1 MSISASDVQ
10 KLRQATGVGMMDAKK
25 ALEEA
30 KGDFEKAQ
38 EILRK
43 KGAIKAEKRI
53 GRETKQG
60 IIDAYIHGN
69 KIGVLI
75 EVNSE
80 TDFVARNETFKTMV
94 RDIAMHIAAASP
106 LYLSRDEVP
115 QEVIDKEM
123 NFYREELKEQKK
135 PQDMI
140 EKIAIGKLEKYFAQI
155 VLLEQPYIKDDSFTI
170 KDLLNQAISTTGE
183 NMQIRRFCRYQ
194 LGE

>member
-10 KLRQATGVGMMDAKK
+10 KLRQATGVGMMEAKK

-30 KGDFEKAQ
+30 AGDFDKASD
-38 EILRK
+38 ILRK

-60 IIDAYIHGN
+60 VIDAYIHGN

-80 TDFVARNETFKTMV
+80 TDFVARNETFRSMV
-94 RDIAMHIAAASP
+94 RDIAMHIAAANPS
-106 LYLSRDEVP
+106 YLSREEVP
-115 QEVIDKEM
+115 QAVIDKEM
-123 NFYREELKEQKK
+123 SFYRDELIEQKK
-135 PQDMI
+135 PQEMI
-140 EKIAIGKLEKYFAQI
+140 EKIALGKLEKFFAQV
-155 VLLEQPYIKDDSFTI
+155 VLLEQAYIKDDSLTI

>member
-10 KLRQATGVGMMDAKK
+10 KLRQATGVGMMEAKK

-30 KGDFEKAQ
+30 AGDFDKASD
-38 EILRK
+38 ILRK

-60 IIDAYIHGN
+60 VIDAYIHGN

-80 TDFVARNETFKTMV
+80 TDFVARNETFRSVV
-94 RDIAMHIAAASP
+94 RDIAMHIAAANPS
-106 LYLSRDEVP
+106 YLSREEVP
-115 QEVIDKEM
+115 QAVIDKEM
-123 NFYREELKEQKK
+123 SFYRDELIEQKK
-135 PQDMI
+135 PQEMI
-140 EKIAIGKLEKYFAQI
+140 EKIALGKLEKFFAQV
-155 VLLEQPYIKDDSFTI
+155 VLLEQAYIKDDSLTI

>member
-1 MSISASDVQ
+1 MLISASDVQ
-10 KLRQATGVGMMDAKK
+10 KLRQTTGVGMMEAKK
-25 ALEEA
+25 ALEDA
-30 KGDFEKAQ
+30 IGDFDKAQ

-60 IIDAYIHGN
+60 IVDAYIHGN
-69 KIGVLI
+69 KIGVLVEI
-75 EVNSE
+75 NSE
-80 TDFVARNETFKTMV
+80 TDFVARNEIFRNMV
-94 RDIAMHIAAASP
+94 KNIAMHIAATNP

-115 QEVIDKEM
+115 QKIIDKEM
-123 NFYREELKEQKK
+123 DFYREELREQKK
-135 PQDMI
+135 PTDMI
-140 EKIAIGKLEKYFAQI
+140 EKIAFGKLEKYFAQI
-155 VLLEQPYIKDDSFTI
+155 VLLEQTYIKDDSLTI

>member
-10 KLRQATGVGMMDAKK
+10 KLRQATGVGMMESKK

-30 KGDFEKAQ
+30 AGDFDKAQ
-38 EILRK
+38 DILRK

-60 IIDAYIHGN
+60 VIDAYIHGN

-80 TDFVARNETFKTMV
+80 TDFVARNETFRTMV
-94 RDIAMHIAAASP
+94 RDIAMHIAAANP
-106 LYLSRDEVP
+106 LYLSREEVP

-135 PQDMI
+135 PQEMI
-140 EKIAIGKLEKYFAQI
+140 ENIATGKLEKYFAQI
-155 VLLEQPYIKDDSFTI
+155 VLLEQSYIKDDSLTI